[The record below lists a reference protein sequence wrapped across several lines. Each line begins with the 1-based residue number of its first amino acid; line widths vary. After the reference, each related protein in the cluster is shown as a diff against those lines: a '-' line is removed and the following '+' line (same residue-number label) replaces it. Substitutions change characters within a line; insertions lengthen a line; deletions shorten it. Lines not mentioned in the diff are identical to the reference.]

1 MKMKKVTKIFK
12 FYDTSSLL
20 KKANS
25 LEDEKFII
33 SSVTL
38 KELEEIKT
46 STNKDFLIKAKA
58 RKVIKYLKNNIDSDR
73 YKVWIY
79 DRSMLNPIIEKS
91 LPLNHDTEI
100 LATAID
106 FDMAHPDETM
116 FVTNDLSLYNIANL
130 FFGSDSIEMV

>member
-91 LPLNHDTEI
+91 LPLNHDT
-100 LATAID
+100 
-106 FDMAHPDETM
+106 
-116 FVTNDLSLYNIANL
+116 
-130 FFGSDSIEMV
+130 